1 MSTVKPFSLS
11 VPWYVRR
18 NVPQGIWTR
27 DDGQETPQ
35 GMICSR
41 DKTKSISVKPSV
53 CLFLKSCNLFK
64 TKRLRCLGVVAIKL
78 LHTALLE
85 FAAVQQDWT
94 TKWGNVRLLQQV
106 LTQWVSWAEC
116 SSLGLTEK
124 EICTSLNSPLWP
136 VGFHWTLIVNKLR
149 HQKTVWIFMPL
160 LQTATVCCSGWQA
173 VRA

>member
-1 MSTVKPFSLS
+1 MSTVKPFPLS

-18 NVPQGIWTR
+18 NVPQGIWTQ

-106 LTQWVSWAEC
+106 LIQMSQLSRVQLPRSDRKGNLYITKLSFVACWI
-116 SSLGLTEK
+116 SLDFDSK
-124 EICTSLNSPLWP
+124 
-136 VGFHWTLIVNKLR
+136 
-149 HQKTVWIFMPL
+149 
-160 LQTATVCCSGWQA
+160 
-173 VRA
+173 